1 MTTEGTL
8 EVQLTEVLD
17 ELITLI
23 QETKQAEWSTASPER
38 SALDDLMDFL
48 RTQVLAIS
56 EADER
61 LTGGP
66 PSILSPSARRPR
78 NLAAEAGGDTDR
90 LLELLVAD
98 LEDVA
103 RDGRSRE
110 GSVDAAWSNRLEALA
125 AGLERSASALRA
137 HG

>member
-1 MTTEGTL
+1 VARDEVL
-8 EVQLTEVLD
+8 EAQLTEVLD
-17 ELITLI
+17 ELITLV
-23 QETKQAEWSTASPER
+23 QETKQAEWSTSSMDR
-38 SALDDLMDFL
+38 TVLDELMGFL

-78 NLAAEAGGDTDR
+78 NLAAEAGGDTER

-98 LEDVA
+98 LDDVA
-103 RDGRSRE
+103 RDVRGRKD
-110 GSVDAAWSNRLEALA
+110 SVDAAWGDRLDALA
-125 AGLERSASALRA
+125 TGLERSASALRA
-137 HG
+137 RA

>member
-1 MTTEGTL
+1 VTSEGTL

-17 ELITLI
+17 ELITLV
-23 QETKQAEWSTASPER
+23 QETKQAEWSTSSTDETP
-38 SALDDLMDFL
+38 LDDLMDFL

-78 NLAAEAGGDTDR
+78 NLAAEAGGNTDR

-98 LEDVA
+98 LDDVA
-103 RDGRSRE
+103 RDVRSRE
-110 GSVDAAWSNRLEALA
+110 GSVDTAWSDRLEALA
-125 AGLERSASALRA
+125 VGLERSASALRT